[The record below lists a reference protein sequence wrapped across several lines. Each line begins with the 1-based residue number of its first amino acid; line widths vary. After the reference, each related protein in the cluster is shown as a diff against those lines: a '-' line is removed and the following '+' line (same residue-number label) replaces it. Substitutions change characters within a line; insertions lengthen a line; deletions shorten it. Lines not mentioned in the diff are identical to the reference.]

1 MGDAGNERAVM
12 NFRFSFLGL
21 LLVTHSLLAQ
31 NHIEIRGKVLDRK
44 SKEPLRYASINVSN
58 SAIGTLSNE
67 AGEFDFFLP
76 LNLKDDTLLIS
87 YIGYKTFKEV
97 ISNLRTSE
105 AIYLEESPKVLGE
118 VIVSGQ
124 GARKLVEEALKAIP
138 LVYPTTPYL
147 MEGFHRSWDKADFT
161 DGISHPGT
169 LIEAAVTIYD
179 PGYGPKK
186 SGNKGKEEI
195 YINEMRRSAIMEG
208 WNYGLRT
215 NFLRELLDRNLVKY
229 NRAITFV
236 YLESFLNFPN
246 SMIYEWGG
254 TTRIDDENVSVVRIE
269 VINTKKF
276 PAFYKVYIS
285 EEDDAILRFELYG
298 EIKEIDYTLGPWII
312 ETFNEI
318 YIFKR
323 YRQTPYLSY
332 AKRHYTV
339 KNVDQINKK
348 VLRTEN
354 YFRELLI
361 NNVITTDV
369 AARRKALSTERTKDV
384 SIALQAKGYHENFW
398 KTYNVIKENP
408 LDREIIQYFEQKSK
422 PGDPFKA
429 KGKKEKSK

>member
-1 MGDAGNERAVM
+1 
-12 NFRFSFLGL
+12 
-21 LLVTHSLLAQ
+21 
-31 NHIEIRGKVLDRK
+31 
-44 SKEPLRYASINVSN
+44 
-58 SAIGTLSNE
+58 
-67 AGEFDFFLP
+67 
-76 LNLKDDTLLIS
+76 
-87 YIGYKTFKEV
+87 
-97 ISNLRTSE
+97 
-105 AIYLEESPKVLGE
+105 
-118 VIVSGQ
+118 
-124 GARKLVEEALKAIP
+124 
-138 LVYPTTPYL
+138 
-147 MEGFHRSWDKADFT
+147 
-161 DGISHPGT
+161 
-169 LIEAAVTIYD
+169 
-179 PGYGPKK
+179 
-186 SGNKGKEEI
+186 
-195 YINEMRRSAIMEG
+195 MRRSAIMEG